1 MEIEI
6 KIRLKIIENTLQIK
20 QEKSWYKPLINTIK
34 KIIICTMLTKHVQNN
49 KLLKKR
55 KNNNEIIIKINNE
68 SPEKP
73 SKFDYLKLETTL
85 NSPGSDMNPKRDKQS
100 TDSHLCVSIESTNRE
115 YIPNLSLLNKKQSS
129 NSTIELFSPPNTNKK
144 DSPKIKLNPCDD
156 SRQKLF
162 ESQLN
167 ISNFDYQQTF
177 QNDSLSITQEILDK
191 RLKEELIKESLN
203 NDLNQIQSIQCEKTF
218 LLGNQVIYDEDMYR
232 LFKVHN
238 NENFMLKSTSNPN
251 DMCKIRDYVT
261 IEGKRDF
268 LFKYL
273 LTKELRQQEMTC
285 YSLECRVKIVNKVQI
300 FLMNFLC
307 FFKYLLCFAIIFSCW
322 IIIMNM
328 FHYIM
333 YDYGYRILYL
343 WLVPNIAVF
352 LLKFFILDNLMI
364 LLTVFILFKNINYF
378 RNDEKSKES
387 VSFLLR
393 ILPENS
399 KLLFR
404 SIIRFKLFFEN
415 VERKNE

>member
-68 SPEKP
+68 SPENP

-177 QNDSLSITQEILDK
+177 QNDSLSITQEIQDK